1 MPNPALTSIAEEAR
15 NNAGAA
21 AAALGRL
28 PDGVSVARFIADYA
42 AVGRFDHYRHIPDA
56 ARAALAQVTTAQG
69 PEAARSFLRAA
80 LGQGVAE
87 LIVSGRL
94 EALPSRIVHHHSK
107 QLQRIASAI
116 ANDADWFDPD
126 SDLLLKD
133 LGLVTLRLY
142 AAAAQLLDTRCG
154 IPRSLIFREGLAAVP
169 KNLLK
174 FVQLGGFKP
183 FIQIHTHLSFLDD
196 FNEEGWN
203 ECYRCCADLYQVRPD
218 LLGMYGSSWFY
229 DPVLADISPRL
240 DYLREIPVKGGAQL
254 IFVEEGGEAL
264 DNALSTSP
272 SRRKLHDEGKYMPR
286 SYMMAWGRQQQM
298 AWAARNPGGA
308 A

>member
-1 MPNPALTSIAEEAR
+1 M
-15 NNAGAA
+15 
-21 AAALGRL
+21 
-28 PDGVSVARFIADYA
+28 
-42 AVGRFDHYRHIPDA
+42 
-56 ARAALAQVTTAQG
+56 
-69 PEAARSFLRAA
+69 
-80 LGQGVAE
+80 
-87 LIVSGRL
+87 
-94 EALPSRIVHHHSK
+94 
-107 QLQRIASAI
+107 
-116 ANDADWFDPD
+116 
-126 SDLLLKD
+126 
-133 LGLVTLRLY
+133 
-142 AAAAQLLDTRCG
+142 
-154 IPRSLIFREGLAAVP
+154 
-169 KNLLK
+169 
-174 FVQLGGFKP
+174 QLGGFKP

-203 ECYRCCADLYQVRPD
+203 ECYRCCADLYRVRPD

-229 DPVLADISPRL
+229 DPALADISPRL

>member
-69 PEAARSFLRAA
+69 PEAARSFLRVA

-154 IPRSLIFREGLAAVP
+154 IPRSLILREGLAAVP

-203 ECYRCCADLYQVRPD
+203 ECYRCCADLYRVRPD

-229 DPVLADISPRL
+229 DPALAGISPRL
-240 DYLREIPVKGGAQL
+240 DYLREIPVRGGAQL